1 MKATIQVGDIVRI
14 DLPEGHTGF
23 NQKGLWLVADRP
35 DRPPF
40 QDYYL
45 ISKGTQQLVLC
56 KYDLEKVSE

>member
-1 MKATIQVGDIVRI
+1 MTAAIQVGDLVRI
-14 DLPEGHTGF
+14 DLPEL
-23 NQKGLWLVADRP
+23 NDQKGLWLVVDRS

>member
-1 MKATIQVGDIVRI
+1 MTKPIQVGDLVRI
-14 DLPEGHTGF
+14 DLPEIQ
-23 NQKGLWLVADRP
+23 NDQKGLWLVVDRP
-35 DRPPF
+35 DHPPF